1 MVSYS
6 YKCMHCGTQSILN
19 LVKTMYDQGS
29 MYVCIDFL
37 LTSTTPGK
45 RTSLYISLFQKE
57 GWKAG
62 EGLIF
67 SVGGGGI
74 GQPISVLNGKES
86 HGLISINLDSGLELH
101 FHRSVGIRISL
112 PGDAVI

>member
-1 MVSYS
+1 MND
-6 YKCMHCGTQSILN
+6 H
-19 LVKTMYDQGS
+19 DS
-29 MYVCIDFL
+29 MYICIDLL

-45 RTSLYISLFQKE
+45 RTSLYVSLFQKE

-62 EGLIF
+62 EGLIS
-67 SVGGGGI
+67 SVGDGGI
-74 GQPISVLNGKES
+74 GQPISVLNGEES

-101 FHRSVGIRISL
+101 FHRGVGIRISL